1 LGYLLLG
8 YNGNMNTA
16 MTFAVIIVLSILGL
30 ALYGVVEAIERIC
43 IPWHVSQRRDE
54 LGVGKSL
61 T

>member
-1 LGYLLLG
+1 
-8 YNGNMNTA
+8 MNTA